1 METYSGPKPEKAGK
15 LKDRAKTQKPFL
27 EADLLAITVNSEGTI
42 VSVSQAIAELT
53 EWDEKELLG
62 RNLIKTFFP
71 EDQQEVK
78 FEQFNVLRQNANL
91 FNAFY
96 VQIIS
101 KKGGKLEMKF
111 NALRLMNPLND
122 EFAIVF
128 VGENKTEQQHLKQ
141 AKDFY
146 LAISKYT
153 IHAKDLDQL
162 YHNIYLE
169 LNKVI
174 ECENFYIALYNPE
187 LSPKTINF
195 PYFQDS
201 FRAKTKSLT
210 REAGHGLTEY
220 ATQKGEPLLLYKK
233 DIKKLEKNKSIV
245 IKGEIPKVWIGVP
258 LKTADKVMGVI
269 AIQSYSDKSRY
280 SQKDLSFLD
289 FASSQIAMA
298 IEIVQTQSQLEY
310 QTAKL
315 NSIFESS
322 SHLLWSVNR
331 DFELI
336 SFNKNYFDEVFYLSE
351 SKPEIFEDG
360 MALPVAYDEFWLKKY
375 QIVLKGEQLD
385 FEIRI
390 VNTDHKQIWKEVHL
404 SPIYDPDNK
413 ITEVSGIANDITEKK
428 RSEIALKESVERFK
442 NIFESIQDVYFR
454 CTLSG
459 ELLLVSPSVHDL
471 MGYNENEVLGK
482 NIKDHFLY
490 NARLKSLPKELLRTN
505 QIKNVEASIITQS
518 GDIIQCICN
527 VHLIFDIKG
536 KPMAYEGTVR
546 DISQLK
552 IASKELLEAKEIAEQ
567 SSMVKEQFL
576 ANMSH
581 EIRTPMNGI
590 IGMIDLLS
598 ESDINPEQR
607 SYVNTILN
615 SSETLLHIIND
626 ILDLS
631 KIAAGKMEL
640 KKQPLSLANLIKKLH
655 ALFIPQAS
663 TNMVNIHYH
672 VNPKIPPVIVA
683 DETRLIQIISN
694 LISNSIKFT
703 HGGGS
708 IDIGFELKRQTGNHA
723 LIRVDVRDSGI
734 GITKE
739 NQEKLFTNFTQLDNS
754 TTKAYGG
761 TGLGLSISKQLTRVM
776 GGDIGVFSN
785 PGLGSTFWFTFAV
798 TIPPKGTKPVNSR
811 KITHGIKLP
820 LNQFQHKAPNIL
832 VVDDNLVN
840 REVAGE
846 ILKKSGCR
854 VDLAADGL
862 EAIFKVSKKTYDII
876 FMDIQMPE
884 MDGIEATRQIK
895 KMNLLPAP
903 FIIAMTAYSMKE
915 DEDRFLKQGLD
926 DYLAKPIR
934 AQNLINKVKQH
945 LKFDPAK
952 EADSTKNPILNV
964 SSIINVEVVD
974 QLKKYGGKQLVFN
987 AFKEFEEEAKQ
998 QLSECKKAL
1007 KAQDYE
1013 TIRGHLHTLKGT
1025 AGTLGI
1031 TYITSGATD
1040 IEARLKKKDYSKLK
1054 SDFSDLS
1061 NRFVEFQENF
1071 TNIIS
1076 D

>member
-1 METYSGPKPEKAGK
+1 MGTYSGTKPPKKSK
-15 LKDRAKTQKPFL
+15 IKDQAKTKKPFL
-27 EADLLAITVNSEGTI
+27 EADLLAITVSPQGTI
-42 VSVSQAIAELT
+42 VSVTKAMSELT
-53 EWDEKELLG
+53 GWRAKDLLG
-62 RNLIKTFFP
+62 FNLIETFFP
-71 EDQQEVK
+71 KSKQKVK
-78 FEQFNVLRQNANL
+78 TEQFNVLLQDSNL
-91 FNAFY
+91 FSAFY
-96 VQIIS
+96 VQILN
-101 KKGGKLEMKF
+101 KKGDKLDMKF
-111 NALRLMNPLND
+111 SALRLMKPLSD
-122 EFAIVF
+122 EFTIVF
-128 VGENKTEQQHLKQ
+128 VGENKTEQKQ
-141 AKDFY
+141 ISEAKAFY
-146 LAISKYT
+146 LAISKHT
-153 IHAKDLDQL
+153 IHSKDLDQL
-162 YHNIYLE
+162 YHNIHEE

-174 ECENFYIALYNPE
+174 VCENFYIALYNPE
-187 LSPKTINF
+187 QRPQLINF
-195 PYFQDS
+195 PYFKDK
-201 FRAKTKSLT
+201 FRKKTKSLT
-210 REAGHGLTEY
+210 REAGNGLTEY
-220 ATQKGEPLLLYKK
+220 AIKNGQPLLLYKK
-233 DIKKLEKNKSIV
+233 DIQALEKNKSIE
-245 IKGEIPKVWIGVP
+245 IKGKIPEVWIGVP
-258 LKTADKVMGVI
+258 LRNADSVMGVI
-269 AIQSYSDKSRY
+269 ALQSYNDKSRY
-280 SQKDLSFLD
+280 GQKELNFLN
-289 FASSQIAMA
+289 FASSQIAMS

-336 SFNKNYFDEVFYLSE
+336 SFNKNYFDEVFHLSE
-351 SKPEIFEDG
+351 SKPEIFENGVDK
-360 MALPVAYDEFWLKKY
+360 AVDYDEFWLKKY
-375 QIVLKGEQLD
+375 QIVFKGDQLD

-390 VNTDHKQIWKEVHL
+390 VNADNKQIWKEVHL
-404 SPIYDPDNK
+404 SPIYNAKNK
-413 ITEVSGIANDITEKK
+413 ITEVSGISNDITEKK
-428 RSEIALKESVERFK
+428 QSEIALKESVEQFK
-442 NIFESIQDVYFR
+442 NIFESIQDLYFR
-454 CTLSG
+454 CSLSG
-459 ELLLVSPSVHDL
+459 ELLLVSPSIHDL
-471 MGYNENEVLGK
+471 MGYAESDVLGK
-482 NIKDHFLY
+482 NIKDYFLY
-490 NARLKSLPKELLRTN
+490 NSRLKSLPKELFRTN
-505 QIKNVEASIITQS
+505 QINNVEASVITQA

-527 VHLIFDIKG
+527 VHLLFDIKG

-567 SSMVKEQFL
+567 SSMVKDQFL

-598 ESDINPEQR
+598 ESDLNPEQK

-615 SSETLLHIIND
+615 SSETLLHIINE

-640 KKQPLSLANLIKKLH
+640 KKKPLSLANLIEKLH
-655 ALFIPQAS
+655 ALFTPQAS
-663 TNMVNIHYH
+663 TNMVNMHYH
-672 VNPKIPPVIVA
+672 VSSKIPPVIVA
-683 DETRLIQIISN
+683 DETRLIQILSN

-708 IDIGFELKRQTGNHA
+708 IDIGFELKRHTGSHA

-734 GITKE
+734 GISKE

-785 PGLGSTFWFTFAV
+785 PGLGSTFWFTFAAI
-798 TIPPKGTKPVNSR
+798 IPPEGTKPVNS
-811 KITHGIKLP
+811 KKVKEVVKLSQ
-820 LNQFQHKAPNIL
+820 NQFYHKIPEIL
-832 VVDDNLVN
+832 IVDDNLVN

-846 ILKKSGCR
+846 ILKKSGCK

-862 EAIFKVSKKTYDII
+862 EAIFKARKNSYDII

-884 MDGIEATRQIK
+884 MDGIEATKQIK
-895 KMNLLPAP
+895 KMNLHPEP
-903 FIIAMTAYSMKE
+903 VVIAMTAYSMKE

-934 AQNLINKVKQH
+934 AQNLIAKVKQRFQ
-945 LKFDPAK
+945 LEQAREPGKV
-952 EADSTKNPILNV
+952 INV
-964 SSIINVEVVD
+964 IPEISSIINLEVVE

-987 AFKEFEEEAKQ
+987 AFKEFEEEAKTQ
-998 QLSECKKAL
+998 ISECKSAL
-1007 KAQDYE
+1007 KMADYE
-1013 TIRGHLHTLKGT
+1013 TIRSHLHTLKGT

-1031 TYITSGATD
+1031 THVASGATA

-1054 SDFSDLS
+1054 ADFSDLS
-1061 NRFVEFQENF
+1061 NRFVEFQQNF